1 MPQVLV
7 HVERVQ
13 IFGIEAGEQHVHYDR
28 DVDLL
33 RVRVVGIGPLLVL
46 DALLHVLVVEVELAD
61 LVVGAVVGIVIGE
74 DGFERG
80 FLALGI
86 DFVVGEFLR

>member
-7 HVERVQ
+7 HVECVQ
-13 IFGIEAGEQHVHYDR
+13 IFGIKAGKQHVHHDR

-33 RVRVVGIGPLLVL
+33 CVRVVGIGPLLVL

-61 LVVGAVVGIVIGE
+61 LVVGAVAGIVIGE

-80 FLALGI
+80 FLSLGI